1 MDSTFAQN
9 CSTFTCVRVCVSHIS
24 AFGYDTHFPLVV
36 VGVVDVVGVIV
47 MEGLASL
54 GDLFGVGV

>member
-1 MDSTFAQN
+1 MDSTFAQY

-24 AFGYDTHFPLVV
+24 AFGYDTHFPL
-36 VGVVDVVGVIV
+36 GVDVVGVIV